1 MSLDHPQ
8 IQEGVVGEHQMEEAF
23 QVVEVVQDSQVT
35 EAEGEVVVGLAQE
48 MPEQELEPQMGLLK
62 KMMPVQH
69 WLAPRVQL
77 QTENSS
83 KIKFSYRNR
92 NKRTHTHA
100 RAELRTEA
108 VLNWTVNCS
117 LEFKKLYLKYN
128 IIN

>member
-23 QVVEVVQDSQVT
+23 QVVEVVQDNQVT

-69 WLAPRVQL
+69 WPAPRVQL

-83 KIKFSYRNR
+83 KIKFSYRSR
-92 NKRTHTHA
+92 NKRTHTCTH
-100 RAELRTEA
+100 RAQNWGSFEL
-108 VLNWTVNCS
+108 NS
-117 LEFKKLYLKYN
+117 KL
-128 IIN
+128 

>member
-23 QVVEVVQDSQVT
+23 QVVEVVQDNQVT

-48 MPEQELEPQMGLLK
+48 MLEQELEPQMGLLK

-69 WLAPRVQL
+69 WPAPRVQL

-83 KIKFSYRNR
+83 KIKIQ
-92 NKRTHTHA
+92 
-100 RAELRTEA
+100 L
-108 VLNWTVNCS
+108 
-117 LEFKKLYLKYN
+117 
-128 IIN
+128 